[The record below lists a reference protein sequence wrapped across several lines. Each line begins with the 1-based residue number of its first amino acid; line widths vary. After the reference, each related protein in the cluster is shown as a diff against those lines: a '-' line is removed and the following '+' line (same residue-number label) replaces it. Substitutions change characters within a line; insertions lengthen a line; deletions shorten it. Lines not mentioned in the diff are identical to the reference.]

1 VSKPLPIPSLPPKH
15 ENGQDRRHRRERKK
29 PMLPTID
36 YGALDDAETRTLA
49 VRALEQLTVEDI
61 VTVLK
66 QVLDGDDRQEVAA
79 QLNDE

>member
-1 VSKPLPIPSLPPKH
+1 
-15 ENGQDRRHRRERKK
+15 
-29 PMLPTID
+29 MLPTID

-61 VTVLK
+61 VIVLK
-66 QVLDGDDRQEVAA
+66 QVLDNDDRQEVAA